1 MLASAA
7 SQRQGPGSAPISS
20 MKPLGHIALIVAML
34 ALVAAPPAFADYNDV
49 IRDCNEDGDLDRRYS
64 DRELREAEQKLP
76 SDIDE
81 YTDCRA
87 VIRAARGRGSGGGG
101 GVPGFGGGLPGGTGS
116 IEEAAT
122 PEDRAALDE
131 AKRDTGPAAR
141 ERAAVSIDGERVV
154 PGGDDGEFTAARTAA
169 NDLPLAVLLVLICVA
184 ALAAA
189 IALAAAARR
198 WPRIA
203 RGPLRLLR
211 R

>member
-1 MLASAA
+1 
-7 SQRQGPGSAPISS
+7 
-20 MKPLGHIALIVAML
+20 MKAVRHIALM
-34 ALVAAPPAFADYNDV
+34 LVALAVAVPAPAAASDYNDV
-49 IRDCNEDGDLDRRYS
+49 IRDCNEDGDLDRNYS

-87 VIRAARGRGSGGGG
+87 VIRAARGRGSRRGGGG
-101 GVPGFGGGLPGGTGS
+101 PGFGGSLPGGTGS
-116 IEEAAT
+116 AEEAAT
-122 PEDRAALDE
+122 PEDRTALDE
-131 AKRDTGPAAR
+131 AKRDRSPAAR
-141 ERAAVSIDGERVV
+141 ERAAVTIDGARVV
-154 PGGDDGEFTAARTAA
+154 PGGDDGEFEAARTAA
-169 NDLPLAVLLVLICVA
+169 NELPLAVLLVLICVA

-189 IALAAAARR
+189 IALAAATRR